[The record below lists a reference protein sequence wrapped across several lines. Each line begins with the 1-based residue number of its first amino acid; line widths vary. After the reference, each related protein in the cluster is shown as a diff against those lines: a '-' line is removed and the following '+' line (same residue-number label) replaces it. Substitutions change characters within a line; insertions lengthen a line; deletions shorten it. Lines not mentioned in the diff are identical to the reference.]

1 MRLVY
6 AAQGTEKLLTEPVW
20 SYFQFVEAECPP
32 FATDLVTRMAAEYFT
47 KRNRDVERMTE
58 PTLGQPTGE
67 GGNVIGIAPI
77 YHSSDLV

>member
-32 FATDLVTRMAAEYFT
+32 SATDLVTRMAVEYFT
-47 KRNRDVERMTE
+47 KRNRGRRVDDRAN
-58 PTLGQPTGE
+58 PR
-67 GGNVIGIAPI
+67 AA
-77 YHSSDLV
+77 DR